1 MPTFGAREE
10 GTSHQSVEDI
20 SREIRKYVKNDF
32 TLDVHSDIAATIYL
46 QKRDIS
52 RLLSQRGKAI
62 KSLERSL
69 KMRLSVQSTE
79 EHNDNRDIL
88 AFSSRKTKSFIV
100 LDLKGHQLEDVDI
113 EVDGDP
119 LLSVRVSKGGSVRVS
134 LDSEVGRAL
143 QDGISRNN
151 VIVKRRG

>member
-10 GTSHQSVEDI
+10 RTSQQSVEDI
-20 SREIRKYVKNDF
+20 SKEIRKYVKNDF
-32 TLDVHSDIAATIYL
+32 TLDVHSNIAATIYL

-69 KMRLSVQSTE
+69 KMRLSVQSME
-79 EHNDNRDIL
+79 GNKDNKDIL

-100 LDLKGHQLEDVDI
+100 LDLKGNQDEDVDI

-119 LLSVRVSKGGSVRVS
+119 LLSARVSKGGSVRVS
-134 LDSEVGRAL
+134 LESEVGRAL
-143 QDGISRNN
+143 ENGISRND
-151 VIVKRRG
+151 VIVRRRG